1 MIRVSGLPDGDSEEG
16 TMIEFRVGN
25 EVLRQELLALNVQG
39 NGAAHVALRE
49 ALAQLAVVNAIQL
62 NVAAANR
69 LRIELAAARRAAR
82 VAARAN

>member
-1 MIRVSGLPDGDSEEG
+1 
-16 TMIEFRVGN
+16 MIEFRVGN

-39 NGAAHVALRE
+39 DRAANVALRE
-49 ALAQLAVVNAIQL
+49 ALAQLQVANVMQL

-82 VAARAN
+82 AAARAN

>member
-1 MIRVSGLPDGDSEEG
+1 MIRVSGVPDGNSEEG
-16 TMIEFRVGN
+16 IMIEFRVGN

-39 NGAAHVALRE
+39 DRAANVALRE
-49 ALAQLAVVNAIQL
+49 ALAQLQVANVMQL

-82 VAARAN
+82 AAARAN

>member
-1 MIRVSGLPDGDSEEG
+1 MLSGLPDGNSEEG

-39 NGAAHVALRE
+39 NGAARVALRE